1 MTILAKVLP
10 QYPVLKIEFLPEDS
24 HYQMFFE
31 TNEAEKVAQII
42 YGDRT

>member
-10 QYPVLKIEFLPEDS
+10 QYPVLKLEFLPEGSYYDI
-24 HYQMFFE
+24 FFE
-31 TNEAEKVAQII
+31 ANGTEKVAQII